1 MTKPPSSQLIKRYL
15 EASNPHEIED
25 LARPLGLSGGA
36 LSRRMQRAG
45 ILRRATTPMQ
55 EGTPQDLSLSAL
67 EQTVLTIVR
76 NKPVSVGEIS
86 RRIDKSSETV
96 IKLIDSLR
104 AKHHAVELDEATRLV
119 DLPQV
124 PTREFT
130 TTGFDYFRD
139 HYRIGLVSDTQIGS
153 KYQQMTLLHDAY
165 AHFEEIKVDCVL
177 HAGDLVDGVGMY
189 RGQHQETFL
198 HNAEEQRKYTEWN
211 YPVLSG
217 GRKTY
222 VLAGNHDYSFY
233 KANGYDIVEH
243 ICEHR
248 EDLIY
253 RGFFTHT
260 FDFKGVTIRLEH
272 PGGGVAYARSYRIQ
286 KHIENITGF
295 VQSVGTKPPALMT
308 FGHWHI
314 PLHLPQYM
322 GVDAI
327 SLPCFQAQTPY
338 LVQKGLSPT
347 VGYATADV
355 YLNEEGNLAA
365 SRIEFVNMNDRIKE
379 KDW

>member
-1 MTKPPSSQLIKRYL
+1 MTHLVKRYL
-15 EASNPHEIED
+15 EATNPHEVED
-25 LARPLGLSGGA
+25 LARPLGLTGRS
-36 LSRRMQRAG
+36 LSRRMQRLG
-45 ILRRATTPMQ
+45 ILRGATRPVR
-55 EGTPQDLSLSAL
+55 EDTPQDTALSAL
-67 EQTVLTIVR
+67 EQTILTMVR

-104 AKHHAVELDEATRLV
+104 EKHYAVELDEATRLV

-124 PTREFT
+124 PTREFA
-130 TTGFDYFRD
+130 TTGFDYYRD

-153 KYQQMTLLHDAY
+153 RYQQMSLLYDAY
-165 AHFEEIKVDCVL
+165 AHFEEVKVDCVL
-177 HAGDLVDGVGMY
+177 HAGDLVDGTGMY

-198 HNAEEQRKYTEWN
+198 HNAEEQRIYTETS
-211 YPVLSG
+211 YPRLSG

-233 KANGYDIVEH
+233 KDNGYDIVEH

-295 VQSVGTKPPALMT
+295 VQSVGTKPPAIMI

-327 SLPCFQAQTPY
+327 GMPCFQAQTPY

-355 YLNEEGNLAA
+355 YLNESGNLAA
-365 SRIEFVNMNDRIKE
+365 TRIEFVNMNDRIKE